1 MHRSDVS
8 QAAHPSDRPAERP
21 QPFLIKNGQRTMGSK
36 GRSQLMNQ
44 EMDVEVDGDW
54 GFGCRWGSWDVDGDI
69 WMGLGG

>member
-8 QAAHPSDRPAERP
+8 QAAHPSDRPAARP

-54 GFGCRWGSWDVDGDI
+54 DVDGGHGI
-69 WMGLGG
+69 WMEIYGWG

>member
-8 QAAHPSDRPAERP
+8 QAAHPSDRPAARP

-44 EMDVEVDGDW
+44 EMDVQVDGDW
-54 GFGCRWGSWDVDGDI
+54 DVDGGSWDLDGDI